1 MLTCLSALAPSPAH
15 AEGVEIVQAHLEQS
29 DEGYRLSSTFAF
41 DLNHGLEDVI
51 NKGVA
56 LFFTTEVELK
66 RPRWYWFDDTA
77 VTESQTVRVQFNVLT
92 RQYHVSIN
100 DRPQQ
105 RFSTLEDALSLVRRP
120 SRWVVADLGK
130 LKVGVDYNVAVRM
143 KLDLAE
149 LPKPF
154 QVHALNSSDWRLSS
168 DWKYF
173 TFKAD

>member
-1 MLTCLSALAPSPAH
+1 MLACVLMLAPSAH

-29 DEGYRLSSTFAF
+29 DDGYKLSSTFAF

-56 LFFTTEVELK
+56 LFFTTEIELK

-120 SRWVVADLGK
+120 SRWVVADIGK
-130 LKVGVDYNVAVRM
+130 LKIGVTYNVAVRM

-173 TFKAD
+173 TYKAD